1 MEHLA
6 SHPDHCVLQ
15 IDGNS
20 AFQLVS
26 RRTFLLF
33 QHEHRLPTYSWSRR
47 CYGKVT
53 KVYLR
58 MEDGSI
64 RAFFRRGGTA
74 QGDPLSSGNQC
85 MGLQEALE
93 WAQLQFPDAMAER
106 QLWYMDD
113 GTLVGILADI
123 AFFLDLLTGGV
134 RDAQGRTFE
143 ECTGYQINIG
153 KSSLWGRC

>member
-1 MEHLA
+1 
-6 SHPDHCVLQ
+6 
-15 IDGNS
+15 
-20 AFQLVS
+20 
-26 RRTFLLF
+26 
-33 QHEHRLPTYSWSRR
+33 
-47 CYGKVT
+47 
-53 KVYLR
+53 
-58 MEDGSI
+58 
-64 RAFFRRGGTA
+64 
-74 QGDPLSSGNQC
+74 

-134 RDAQGRTFE
+134 RDARGRAFE

-153 KSSLWGRC
+153 KSSLWGRCSAEYHVSELEGMSVGEREEADWANERAAAQRAECMRLLPAVAHGLRGVRDPVVHYPPEQMGKMTQNPNKCTH